1 MSPLEKQPT
10 FWPTLGSSPSWTNVL
25 GFYGF
30 NPFNK
35 GPTWRRGMTVE
46 CGWRH
51 LSWDT
56 PVWMGSW
63 LSWIIVFQHGNW
75 NSPSFSK
82 GPSWK
87 IHEHHHLDGGYP
99 LSILYQKGVLI
110 SWDVRIGHQWPLW
123 RMRCCSVDHRE
134 LVTFLVSHHSLK
146 STPRELDKRRYFVS
160 ECGIFFI
167 FHCWKHVVPGNVSMV
182 CVTTICMLPKTPT
195 DISWEHW
202 VFVGCIESKACSFVS
217 RSRYEFPPQP
227 DGILQQFSLFF
238 LRGELVGN
246 DKHHPCGK
254 LVPK

>member
-10 FWPTLGSSPSWTNVL
+10 FLPTLGSSPSWTNVL

-46 CGWRH
+46 CGGRH

-99 LSILYQKGVLI
+99 LSILYQKEVLI

-123 RMRCCSVDHRE
+123 RMRCCSVDHRG

-146 STPRELDKRRYFVS
+146 TTPWELDKRRQSIRMWYFFSFFTVENTS
-160 ECGIFFI
+160 CQEMFQWYVLQLYVCCPKHQLISHENIECLLVALKATLV
-167 FHCWKHVVPGNVSMV
+167 H
-182 CVTTICMLPKTPT
+182 LL
-195 DISWEHW
+195 
-202 VFVGCIESKACSFVS
+202 VGVDMNFRHNQMGSCNSF
-217 RSRYEFPPQP
+217 PC
-227 DGILQQFSLFF
+227 FF
-238 LRGELVGN
+238 LGES
-246 DKHHPCGK
+246 
-254 LVPK
+254 